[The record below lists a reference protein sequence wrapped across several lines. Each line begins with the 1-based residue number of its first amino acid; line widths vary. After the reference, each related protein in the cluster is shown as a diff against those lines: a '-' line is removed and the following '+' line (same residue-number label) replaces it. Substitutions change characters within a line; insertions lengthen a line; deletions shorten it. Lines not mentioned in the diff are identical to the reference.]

1 MTFKKLRGILT
12 LLILYRS
19 LTLDRQVDGELSAA
33 TLYGSI
39 RHRPQYIRH
48 PGCHALFTV
57 ISPYQQSVG
66 GAAFLSEL
74 QA

>member
-1 MTFKKLRGILT
+1 MTFKKSGGILT
-12 LLILYRS
+12 LVTYV
-19 LTLDRQVDGELSAA
+19 DRQVDGELSAA
-33 TLYGSI
+33 TLHGSI
-39 RHRPQYIRH
+39 WHRPQYIRH

>member
-12 LLILYRS
+12 QVTYV
-19 LTLDRQVDGELSAA
+19 DRQVDGELSAA

-57 ISPYQQSVG
+57 ISPYQQSVC